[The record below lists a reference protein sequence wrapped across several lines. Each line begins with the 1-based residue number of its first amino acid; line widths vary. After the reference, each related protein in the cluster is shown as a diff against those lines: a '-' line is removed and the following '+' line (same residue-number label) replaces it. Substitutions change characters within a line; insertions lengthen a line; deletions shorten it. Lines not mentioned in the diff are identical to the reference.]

1 MINSWEQLMKDLAS
15 VGKCFFKTLCFD
27 SLANVTKIN

>member
-15 VGKCFFKTLCFD
+15 VGKCFLRRFASTL
-27 SLANVTKIN
+27 